1 MCPHHGGSTDTGSR
15 RPSLRHRLPT
25 WTPGGPH
32 FIRKHESG
40 WGHVQGRAHA
50 ELWSRGGGAGTG
62 APAELDE
69 GVAADNPRQR
79 RGDTPSCSWTQRA
92 NTDPSKGSQ
101 GHLLSARALRGWGGG
116 KEAGS
121 AETTPRR
128 RRIPPVCRHPPGLH
142 SKPASF
148 RGRGTLP
155 MSPHHLT
162 WPHSRYR
169 MEPLCRRGGR
179 AAYGSQAPTASRLP
193 RYPRGA
199 LRPSCPRGPDPPSVA
214 SALSLGSGAAG
225 RGGPRDIGTEP

>member
-50 ELWSRGGGAGTG
+50 ELWSGGGGAGTG

-101 GHLLSARALRGWGGG
+101 GHLLSARALRGWGGERKQG
-116 KEAGS
+116 QQRQPLAEGESHRCAGILPDFTPNLPRS
-121 AETTPRR
+121 GAEGPSPCLHTTSRGHTHVTGWNLCAEGEGGQPMAHRR
-128 RRIPPVCRHPPGLH
+128 PQPPGCQGT
-142 SKPASF
+142 PAVPSV
-148 RGRGTLP
+148 LP
-155 MSPHHLT
+155 
-162 WPHSRYR
+162 
-169 MEPLCRRGGR
+169 
-179 AAYGSQAPTASRLP
+179 AP
-193 RYPRGA
+193 GA
-199 LRPSCPRGPDPPSVA
+199 LTRQAWPQHCH
-214 SALSLGSGAAG
+214 
-225 RGGPRDIGTEP
+225 

>member
-50 ELWSRGGGAGTG
+50 ELWSGGGGRVQGLRQSWMRGSLLTIPGRDVETPRPAPGLKGQTLTLPKGPKGTFCLQEPYVG
-62 APAELDE
+62 
-69 GVAADNPRQR
+69 
-79 RGDTPSCSWTQRA
+79 
-92 NTDPSKGSQ
+92 
-101 GHLLSARALRGWGGG
+101 GGG